1 MKPDYREY
9 YKKFVLFVE
18 DVNITSRVLEVVLNK
33 TKYEVEDI
41 VTELK
46 NKSLIVYAYNKD
58 LQCYV
63 YGIHDLLL
71 AHLKAMISKAETVE
85 LHRSLITN
93 YLKVAHG
100 SFANLPNDNYI
111 FTYIGH
117 HLLAAELWNDFPK
130 VYFDLNFIGAKIKT
144 TGIAD
149 LVGDFKRYKKY
160 ITKDNVS

>member
-1 MKPDYREY
+1 M
-9 YKKFVLFVE
+9 
-18 DVNITSRVLEVVLNK
+18 LEVVLDK
-33 TKYEVEDI
+33 SKYEVEDI

-46 NKSLIVYAYNKD
+46 NKSLIVYAYNTD

-71 AHLKAMISKAETVE
+71 NHLKTMVTKTETIE
-85 LHRSLITN
+85 LHRSLINN
-93 YLKVAHG
+93 YLKVADDC
-100 SFANLPNDNYI
+100 FANLPNDNYI

-117 HLLAAELWNDFPK
+117 HLLSAELWDTFPK

-160 ITKDNVS
+160 ITRNHVS